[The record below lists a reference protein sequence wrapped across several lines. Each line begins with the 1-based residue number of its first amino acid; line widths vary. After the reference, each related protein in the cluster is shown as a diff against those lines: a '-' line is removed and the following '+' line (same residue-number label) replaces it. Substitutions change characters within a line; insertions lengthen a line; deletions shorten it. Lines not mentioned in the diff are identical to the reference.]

1 MATNDF
7 KDIKTFKQLQEA
19 RNSLEYQVENQKGKL
34 WVPFAL
40 AAIRTIR
47 SWFAEE

>member
-7 KDIKTFKQLQEA
+7 RKIKTFKQLQEA
-19 RNSLEYQVENQKGKL
+19 RSSLEYQIDSKRGKL

-40 AAIRTIR
+40 TVIRAIKSRLTD
-47 SWFAEE
+47 E